1 MVSRSWVP
9 HTTLSIHLGCC
20 LVRCS
25 SRSTATASDSP
36 APSPT
41 LPPPPPR
48 HAALSPPSLTIGSP
62 PSPTRRTDRQP
73 TLRIPVPTTQR
84 LTTLYRPG
92 GTRHGTLVQSSKRNE
107 SGEETHRP
115 SSRSHRLWSPRSV
128 CGGTGHRHP
137 TTPPPPPQPPLS
149 ASRPAHLAS
158 PPRLTHAG
166 SLMPEEVGCIPP
178 LHLQPGPTTP
188 SLPPPPHQTP
198 PPQPDPVVHGRGSRQ
213 RWRKRSWGDRHPC
226 GRG

>member
-1 MVSRSWVP
+1 MCQATLLVVAAQSSECIILIPSLHFPSRTVTPLPHAHELRNFPPRFVCDDYRVLHTSRSCP
-9 HTTLSIHLGCC
+9 GTTVGSRAIEVLS
-20 LVRCS
+20 RCW
-25 SRSTATASDSP
+25 RAAC
-36 APSPT
+36 AP
-41 LPPPPPR
+41 
-48 HAALSPPSLTIGSP
+48 LSPWRDPPWNPSTVL
-62 PSPTRRTDRQP
+62 D
-73 TLRIPVPTTQR
+73 
-84 LTTLYRPG
+84 
-92 GTRHGTLVQSSKRNE
+92 RNE

-115 SSRSHRLWSPRSV
+115 SSRSHRLWSRRSV

-213 RWRKRSWGDRHPC
+213 RWRTRSWGDRHPC